1 MTQGVVRVLVVE
13 GGSVEAESRRR
24 ELRRQGYAV
33 SSVDTGAKA
42 LQAHGRSDFVLL
54 DLDLPDIDGLEVCRS
69 IRAAGGKPI
78 ISVSSGDTETDR
90 ILALNAGADDCLDPR
105 CGPRE
110 MLARIEAVLR
120 RSLPCRQPDRVIS
133 LGTLRVDMQTHEARV
148 RGEPVKLTGKEFELL
163 HKLASHPDEA
173 LSRKQLMAS
182 VWETSW
188 ADSSR
193 TIDTHVRS
201 LRAKLGASS
210 WIITVRGVGYRIGR
224 G

>member
-13 GGSVEAESRRR
+13 GGSVEAETRRR

-42 LQAHGRSDFVLL
+42 LLAHRRSDFVLL

-69 IRAAGGKPI
+69 IRAAGAKPI

-90 ILALNAGADDCLDPR
+90 ILALNAGADDCLDAR

-133 LGTLRVDMQTHEARV
+133 RGSLSVDVQTHEARL
-148 RGEPVKLTGKEFELL
+148 RGEPVNLTGKEFELL
-163 HKLASHPDEA
+163 HKLVSHPDEA

-188 ADSSR
+188 ANSSR

-201 LRAKLGASS
+201 LRAKLGARS

>member
-1 MTQGVVRVLVVE
+1 MARGVVRVLVVE
-13 GGSVEAESRRR
+13 GGSVQAEARRR
-24 ELRRQGYAV
+24 DLRRQGYAV
-33 SSVDTGAKA
+33 DSVNTGAKA
-42 LQAHGRSDFVLL
+42 LQAHRISDLVLL

-69 IRAAGGKPI
+69 IRAASDKPI

-90 ILALNAGADDCLDPR
+90 ILALNAGADDCLDAG

-110 MLARIEAVLR
+110 LLARIEAVLR

-133 LGTLRVDMQTHEARV
+133 LGSLSLDGHSHEARL
-148 RGEPVKLTGKEFELL
+148 RGQPVKLTGKEFELL

-201 LRAKLGASS
+201 LRAKLGARS